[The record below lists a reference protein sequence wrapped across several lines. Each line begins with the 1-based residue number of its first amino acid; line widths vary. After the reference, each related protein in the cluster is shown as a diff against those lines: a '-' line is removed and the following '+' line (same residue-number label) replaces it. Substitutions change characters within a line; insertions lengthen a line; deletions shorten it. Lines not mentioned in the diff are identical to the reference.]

1 MVRDAIRDAARTDR
15 MGRDE
20 AFAKYLN
27 DTLGMKIMPTL
38 SRERSLDNNVS
49 KDILLLLFSVI
60 SAVELPLKINPCRRL
75 TNKNLCST

>member
-1 MVRDAIRDAARTDR
+1 

-20 AFAKYLN
+20 QFAKYLN

-49 KDILLLLFSVI
+49 KDIPLFFRSVL
-60 SAVELPLKINPCRRL
+60 SAAELPLKINPCRRL